1 MSASKSAPH
10 SKDHSAGR
18 FSATAQDWLE
28 GARPHTWA
36 NAFAP
41 VVAGT
46 GAAFGIGGGHV
57 GRALLA
63 LIVAWALIIG
73 VNYANDYSD
82 GIRGTDDD
90 RTGPQRL
97 TGGGLTRPQHV
108 KLAAFAAFAVAGM
121 AGFALS
127 LAAHAWW
134 LILIGALCIAGAW
147 FYTGG
152 KNPYGYRGLGEVAVF
167 VFFGLV
173 AVLGTEFTQAGR
185 LSWSGLALAVGIGA
199 MSSGVNLVNNIRDIP
214 SDSETGKITLA
225 VRLGNDKARLLFTVL
240 LLLPFLLTIGI
251 AFSSWLALAGLVYF
265 PFALRAI
272 RTVNRGAQGPELIPV
287 LGLTGRAM
295 LMWAVIEA
303 AALIIV

>member
-57 GRALLA
+57 VRALLA

-97 TGGGLTRPQHV
+97 TGGGLARPQHV

>member
-1 MSASKSAPH
+1 MSLSAYP
-10 SKDHSAGR
+10 
-18 FSATAQDWLE
+18 ATAKDWLQ

-41 VVAGT
+41 VIAGT
-46 GAAFGIGGGHV
+46 GAAAAADGAHF

-63 LIVAWALIIG
+63 LVVAWALIIG

-97 TGGGLTRPQHV
+97 TGGGLARPQQV
-108 KLAAFAAFAVAGM
+108 KLAAFAAFAVAGL
-121 AGFALS
+121 AGIALS
-127 LAAHAWW
+127 FAAHAWW
-134 LILIGALCIAGAW
+134 LILVGALCITGAW
-147 FYTGG
+147 
-152 KNPYGYRGLGEVAVF
+152 
-167 VFFGLV
+167 
-173 AVLGTEFTQAGR
+173 
-185 LSWSGLALAVGIGA
+185 AVGIGA

-214 SDSETGKITLA
+214 SDAETGKITLA
-225 VRLGNDKARLLFTVL
+225 VRLGNEKARLLFTVL

-272 RTVNRGAQGPELIPV
+272 RTVNRGAQGPKLIPV

-295 LMWAVIEA
+295 LLWAIIEA
-303 AALIIV
+303 AALILV